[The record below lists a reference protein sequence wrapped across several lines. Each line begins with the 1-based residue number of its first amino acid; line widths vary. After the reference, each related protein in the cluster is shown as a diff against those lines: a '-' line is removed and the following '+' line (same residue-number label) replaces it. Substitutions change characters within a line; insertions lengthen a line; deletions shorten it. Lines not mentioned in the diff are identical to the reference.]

1 MKDDVMITKE
11 RLKQLATYDP
21 ETGLLICSMNRRGS
35 KNKAG
40 DILGSINRSGHVE
53 VQLDGRKYF
62 VHRLA
67 VLYMTGEMPDG
78 VIDHINR
85 NPADNRW
92 INLRVVTQVENG
104 HNQNRLPEHN
114 KTGYV
119 GVHHWNGKYRAKLV
133 VNKKQLHLGTFD
145 DPAAASAAYE
155 AAKQTHRPLQEV
167 S

>member
-1 MKDDVMITKE
+1 MITQE
-11 RLKQLATYDP
+11 RLKQLTTYDP
-21 ETGLLICSMNRRGS
+21 ETGLLVCAMNRKGS
-35 KNKAG
+35 KNKIG
-40 DILGSINRSGHVE
+40 DVLGSLNKAGYIE
-53 VQLDGRKYF
+53 VQLDGCKYLA
-62 VHRLA
+62 HRLA
-67 VLYMTGEMPDG
+67 ILYVNGKMPDG

-145 DPAAASAAYE
+145 DPVAASAAYE